1 MEADTEEYESE
12 EASEEVSEADQ
23 DEAVLAEMLA
33 VIEAEEKS
41 AEMAAGAAGAEET
54 EDSSDTFEA
63 YERSEI
69 PEETQVTDSASETED
84 REVPDD
90 TSEIDTDD
98 EISEEEH
105 TETPEEVLIRQKK
118 AQEEAEAEYVEAI
131 LSEDKLDTESAA
143 GEEEKRKGLRVPV
156 LAASVLIVAAVL
168 AAGYTAWNNT
178 PARQTEMLR
187 SAGDT
192 AYAAKDY
199 SAAEESYTKLLSYGT
214 QSPDIYL
221 HLADIYYNES
231 DHEKAINVIK
241 EALAAYPEDSDLA
254 AAMDRLCPVVVIT
267 PNGGTYGEAVSV
279 NLSVNGGN
287 DIYYILTADGAAGT
301 EIKYEAPITLDTN
314 GTYKIDAYGVAGDGY
329 KGDAVSA
336 TYTIN
341 IEPETVPETE
351 APQETETQ
359 NDSGEF
365 SFAAEYAEYP
375 DTLVEIQTSDRQ
387 DMGDYSVFPAKVYH
401 SHNGDKPEGDPKE
414 VSIKISN
421 SAWLHYIDYDYGS
434 IPVKDAYAFLN
445 YIGLINATTDE
456 NGIVTK
462 FDFILGSQK

>member
-1 MEADTEEYESE
+1 MEADTEEHVSE
-12 EASEEVSEADQ
+12 EISEADQ

-69 PEETQVTDSASETED
+69 PEKTQVTDSASETED

-143 GEEEKRKGLRVPV
+143 GEEGKRKGLRVLV
-156 LAASVLIVAAVL
+156 LAASVLIVVAVL
-168 AAGYTAWNNT
+168 AAGYTVWNNT

>member
-1 MEADTEEYESE
+1 MN
-12 EASEEVSEADQ
+12 
-23 DEAVLAEMLA
+23 
-33 VIEAEEKS
+33 
-41 AEMAAGAAGAEET
+41 
-54 EDSSDTFEA
+54 
-63 YERSEI
+63 
-69 PEETQVTDSASETED
+69 
-84 REVPDD
+84 
-90 TSEIDTDD
+90 
-98 EISEEEH
+98 
-105 TETPEEVLIRQKK
+105 
-118 AQEEAEAEYVEAI
+118 
-131 LSEDKLDTESAA
+131 TESAA
-143 GEEEKRKGLRVPV
+143 GEEGKRKGLRVPV
-156 LAASVLIVAAVL
+156 LVASVLIVAAVS

-241 EALAAYPEDSDLA
+241 EALEAYPEDSDLT

-267 PNGGTYGEAVSV
+267 PDGGTYGEAVSV

-287 DIYYILTADGAAGT
+287 DIYYILSADGVAGS

-314 GTYKIDAYGVAGDGY
+314 GTYQIDAYGVAGDGY

-351 APQETETQ
+351 APPETEAQ

-414 VSIKISN
+414 VTIKISN
-421 SAWLHYIDYDYGS
+421 NAWLHYIDYDYGS